1 MGARPANCG
10 YRFVPLLDAVGVLLS
25 GSAHHSAVLDLDT
38 RKYDNAGTFVGLL
51 VISIIGF
58 AVTCALPAISNST
71 TMELQ
76 KLVKNPSVAL
86 RVLPRQLMP
95 TVTKMTI

>member
-1 MGARPANCG
+1 L
-10 YRFVPLLDAVGVLLS
+10 VPLLDAGWCSAYL

-38 RKYDNAGTFVGLL
+38 RNTDNAGTFVGLL

-58 AVTCALPAISNST
+58 AVTCALASDIYST

-76 KLVKNPSVAL
+76 KLVKNPKAWL
-86 RVLPRQLMP
+86 YEFFRDELMP
-95 TVTKMTI
+95 TSDKDDVKRFHILRSS